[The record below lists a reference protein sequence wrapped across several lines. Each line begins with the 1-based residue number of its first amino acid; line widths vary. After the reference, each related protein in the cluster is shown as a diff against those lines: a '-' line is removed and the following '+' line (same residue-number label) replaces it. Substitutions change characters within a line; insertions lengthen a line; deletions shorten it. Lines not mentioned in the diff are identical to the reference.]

1 MAEAR
6 ALLLCADDYG
16 LARGIDETIARLVRA
31 GRLGAFSCIV
41 NGPAWAA
48 DAAQVPALRAAGAQ
62 AGLHLNLTEGRPLA
76 PALAMHWS
84 QLPALPRLLAL
95 AHLGRLPIAALRD
108 ELAAQWQAFVAATG
122 HRPDFVDGH
131 QHVHQLPGVRP
142 LLLALL
148 AAQPSP
154 AAHGADAPRV
164 PVRATAPLAGPGFGL
179 KRWVIG
185 ATGGVALSR
194 ALRRAG
200 LAHNRCLLGAYDFQ
214 AADYG
219 ALMRGWLKR
228 VPAGG
233 ALLFCHPGAR
243 SDDAPA
249 DVIAAARER
258 EAAYLGSDD
267 FARDLAAAGVRL
279 APVWT

>member
-1 MAEAR
+1 MAEPR
-6 ALLLCADDYG
+6 APRPLLLCADDYG
-16 LARGIDETIARLVRA
+16 LARGIDATIARLVRA

-62 AGLHLNLTEGRPLA
+62 AGWHLNLTEGVPLS
-76 PALAMHWS
+76 PALAAVWP

-95 AHLGRLPIAALRD
+95 SHLGRLPAAALGD

-122 HRPDFVDGH
+122 RAPDFVDGH

-142 LLLALL
+142 LLLDLL
-148 AAQPSP
+148 AHQ
-154 AAHGADAPRV
+154 GRGV
-164 PVRATAPLAGPGFGL
+164 PVRATAPLAGPGFGF

-185 ATGGVALSR
+185 ATGGFALTR
-194 ALRRAG
+194 ALRGAAI
-200 LAHNRCLLGAYDFQ
+200 AHNRCLLGAYDFQ
-214 AADYG
+214 ANDYR
-219 ALMRGWLKR
+219 ALMRGWLTQ
-228 VPAGG
+228 VPASG

-243 SDDAPA
+243 SADAPA

-258 EAAYLGSDD
+258 EAAYLGSED
-267 FARDLAAAGVRL
+267 FLHDLAAAGVRL
-279 APVWT
+279 GAVWT

>member
-6 ALLLCADDYG
+6 PLLLCADDFG
-16 LARGIDETIARLVRA
+16 LSRGIDETVARLVRA

-48 DAAQVPALRAAGAQ
+48 DAPQVPALRAAGAQ

-76 PALAMHWS
+76 HSLAAQWP

-95 AHLGRLPIAALRD
+95 SHLGRLPLAALRD
-108 ELAAQWQAFVAATG
+108 ELAAQWQAFIAATG
-122 HRPDFVDGH
+122 RAPDFVDGH
-131 QHVHQLPGVRP
+131 QHVHQLPGLRP

-148 AAQPSP
+148 AAHAAP
-154 AAHGADAPRV
+154 APGKTSV
-164 PVRATAPLAGPGFGL
+164 PVRATAPLAGPGFGV

-185 ATGGVALSR
+185 ATGGLALTR
-194 ALRRAG
+194 ALQRAG

-219 ALMRGWLKR
+219 ALMRGWLAR

-233 ALLFCHPGAR
+233 ALLFCHPGTCSA
-243 SDDAPA
+243 DAPA

-258 EAAYLGSDD
+258 EAAYLGSDQ
-267 FARDLAAAGVRL
+267 FPRDLAAAGVHL
-279 APVWT
+279 APVWR